1 MNIKNLSF
9 FAAIII
15 VTFPFAES
23 KESQKNKWKGTISN
37 ENGIE
42 VIKNPTVP
50 LYGDIKFNLKED
62 LSIGQENDNRYMF
75 YRIID
80 VKVDADENIYVM
92 DIGNK
97 RIQKYDR
104 FGKYLCTIGR
114 EGQGPGEFQSPLS
127 FDIDDNQGIVGV
139 LDGRKLKL
147 FDKKGK
153 YLNKD
158 ITFDHFNEKIVLDTG
173 GNIWGIGSENEDSDN
188 GQMNVY
194 KVLSRYTTEGKID
207 KKISRI
213 QYDIFTTRTEQGT
226 VSVVLTE
233 EYDLLICPLN
243 GPGLVNGYSKEYK
256 INLIDSE
263 GSSLKT
269 IIKEEP
275 YNQFTPDEK
284 KKAGKAAK
292 FPEHRPFFYLLF
304 PDSKGRIYVRRNNL
318 RPFEDGE
325 RRFDIFSK
333 DGYFLYTSTF
343 SSNPFLIKNG
353 FLYTQIINN
362 DSGEIKVKR
371 LKIKNW
377 DQIKENIF

>member
-1 MNIKNLSF
+1 MNIKTLPLVIG
-9 FAAIII
+9 IIFI
-15 VTFPFAES
+15 AFPFAES
-23 KESQKNKWKGTISN
+23 KENQKNNWKGKISDDH
-37 ENGIE
+37 GIE
-42 VIKNPTVP
+42 VIQNPINP
-50 LYGDIKFNLKED
+50 FYRDIKFNLKED
-62 LSIGQENDNRYMF
+62 LSIGQENDDRYLF

-80 VKVDADENIYVM
+80 IKVDADENIYVL
-92 DIGNK
+92 DFGNK
-97 RIQKYDR
+97 KIQKYDKL
-104 FGKYLCTIGR
+104 GKYLCTIGR

-127 FDIDDNQGIVGV
+127 IVIDDNKGIVGV

-147 FDKKGK
+147 FYKKGK

-173 GNIWGIGSENEDSDN
+173 GNIWGIGGENEDADN

-194 KVLSRYTTEGKID
+194 KIFSRYTSEGKID

-213 QYDIFTTRTEQGT
+213 QHDIFTSKTEKWT
-226 VSVVLTE
+226 ISVVSTE
-233 EYDLLICPLN
+233 EYDLLMSPLN
-243 GPGLVNGYSKEYK
+243 VPGLVYGYSKEYK

-263 GSSLKT
+263 GSPLKT

-275 YNQFTPDEK
+275 YKQFTSDEK
-284 KKAGKAAK
+284 RKAGKVAK

-304 PDSKGRIYVRRNNL
+304 TDNKGRIYVRRNNL

-362 DSGEIKVKR
+362 DTGEIRVKR